1 MGASWPEF
9 GPPRAGAMAN
19 SNSFRPV
26 RRAPERSGA
35 RDYRILFEKNLA
47 GVYRTSLEGRI
58 LDCNDAFARIFGC
71 NTRSEAL
78 AMTAQ
83 DLYPSAAA
91 REASVRR
98 LRAQGWL
105 ANAEECLR
113 RRDGQPVWIL
123 VNETLVPTAAGK
135 APVILGTLIDITER
149 KRAEER
155 LRRERDFS
163 TAVVDTAGLL
173 VIVCDK
179 DGRVLRMSRGAVAAT
194 GFSEEEVRGQF
205 CWEVF
210 LPEEDRER
218 TQQWFAAFGTLTA
231 PATPLRAEE
240 RCRTRDHGERW
251 IAWNISCLRDAAGG
265 VEFVIATGIDVTEQR
280 MLENQLRQ
288 AQKMDA
294 IGQLAGGIA
303 HDFNNLLTV
312 ITGHCEILLEPG
324 AAASQ
329 PPEARVAKIKS
340 AADRAV
346 MLTRQLLAFSR
357 SQVLT
362 PRELDLNAAVHSV
375 CDLLRPLLGEQVQL
389 RTLLHPA
396 AGRVNADPV
405 QVEQV
410 IMNLAINAR
419 DAMPEGGTITLE
431 TANTEVDEAYR
442 RARPM
447 VAAGGYVVLA
457 VSDTGQGM
465 DAATRG
471 RIFEPFFTTKARG
484 RGTGLGLAT
493 VYGIVK
499 QSNGFIWV
507 YSEPGRGTT
516 FQIYLPRVAEPAQEA
531 APTAEPAG
539 IGSGETILVVDDD
552 RDLRGLVRE
561 LLVRHG
567 YRVVEAE
574 GSRAAA
580 VARRQRFDLL
590 LTDLLL
596 SETTGTELAER
607 LRRIQPGLRVVYASG
622 YTRAAAEACG
632 LLPPGEAF
640 LGKPFTV
647 RALAASLG
655 EAVRVPAPMAT

>member
-1 MGASWPEF
+1 MGASWNEL
-9 GPPRAGAMAN
+9 GPPRAWAMAN
-19 SNSFRPV
+19 PKSSPPA

-47 GVYRTSLEGRI
+47 GVYRTSLDGRI
-58 LDCNDAFARIFGC
+58 LDCNDAFARIFGF

-83 DLYPSAAA
+83 DLYPSAAE

-98 LRAQGWL
+98 LQAQGWL

-113 RRDGQPVWIL
+113 RRDGEPVWIL
-123 VNETLVPTAAGK
+123 VNETLVPAAAGK
-135 APVILGTLIDITER
+135 APVILGTVIDITER

-173 VIVCDK
+173 VLVCDK
-179 DGRVLRMSRGAVAAT
+179 VGRLLRMSRGAVAAT

-210 LPEEDRER
+210 LPAEDRER
-218 TQQWFAAFGTLTA
+218 TRQWFESLAA
-231 PATPLRAEE
+231 PPRPLRAEE
-240 RCRTRDHGERW
+240 RCRTRDRGERW
-251 IAWNISCLRDAAGG
+251 IAWNISCLRDAAGE

-280 MLENQLRQ
+280 LLENQLRQ
-288 AQKMDA
+288 TQKMDA

-324 AAASQ
+324 AAAGQ
-329 PPEARVAKIKS
+329 PPQERVAKIKS

-346 MLTRQLLAFSR
+346 TLTRQLLAFSR

-362 PRELDLNAAVHSV
+362 PREMELNSAVHSA
-375 CDLLRPLLGEQVQL
+375 CDLLRTLLGEQVQL

-405 QVEQV
+405 QIEQV

-419 DAMPEGGTITLE
+419 DAMPGGGTIILE

-447 VAAGGYVVLA
+447 VAAGCYVVLA

-499 QSNGFIWV
+499 QSSGYIWV

-516 FQIYLPRVAEPAQEA
+516 FQIYLPRVSVLPETVTPNREKARM
-531 APTAEPAG
+531 G
-539 IGSGETILVVDDD
+539 MGETVLVVDDD
-552 RDLRGLVRE
+552 RELRGLARE
-561 LLVRHG
+561 LLVRRG

-574 GSRAAA
+574 GGRAAA
-580 VARRQRFDLL
+580 VARRQQLDLL

-596 SETTGTELAER
+596 SGTTGVELAAR
-607 LRRIQPGLRVVYASG
+607 LRRIQPGLRMVYASG
-622 YTRAAAEACG
+622 YTRAAAEASG

-640 LGKPFTV
+640 LGKPF
-647 RALAASLG
+647 AASALDECLG
-655 EAVRVPAPMAT
+655 AALRSGPPVTV